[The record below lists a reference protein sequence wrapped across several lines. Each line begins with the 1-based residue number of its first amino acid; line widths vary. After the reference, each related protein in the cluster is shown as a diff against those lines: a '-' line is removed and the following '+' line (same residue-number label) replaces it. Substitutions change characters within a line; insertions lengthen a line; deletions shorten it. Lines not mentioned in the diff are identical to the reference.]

1 MKLLNLGCGQH
12 YSENIEWKNIDF
24 VSCSDKVLE
33 FNLLKGIPLEDSSI
47 DLVYHSH
54 VLEHFSK
61 KDGEKFIE
69 ECFRVL
75 KKGGILRI
83 AIPDLEQIAK
93 KYLEYL
99 ELGLNQPENKLI
111 RANYEWMKLEM
122 YDQTVRNFSGG
133 DMANYLFQPTILNEE
148 FVFER
153 IGEEGRALRKRVVE
167 YQRNNSNS
175 EQTSVLS
182 WKQKIKN
189 GIKQRVLNRLNIQ
202 EESHTIGAFRLGGEI
217 HQWMYDRY
225 SLFYLLKQKGGIEL
239 EVKSA
244 FESKLGNWSDFELD
258 GRDGK
263 VRKPDSI
270 FIECIKG

>member
-1 MKLLNLGCGQH
+1 LKYLNLGCGGH
-12 YSENIEWKNIDF
+12 FIDAREWTNIDF
-24 VSCSDKVLE
+24 SSSSSSVKAY
-33 FNLLKGIPLEDSSI
+33 NLLKGIPENCDAY

-61 KDGEKFIE
+61 KDGEKFIV

-83 AIPDLEQIAK
+83 AIPDLEQIAR

-99 ELGLNQPENKLI
+99 DLGLKQPENELI
-111 RANYEWMKLEM
+111 RSNYEWMKLEM

-133 DMANYLFQPTILNEE
+133 DMANYLFQPTILNED

-153 IGEEGRALRKRVVE
+153 IGEEGRALRKRVIE
-167 YQRNNSNS
+167 YQRNNS
-175 EQTSVLS
+175 EIERTPVLS
-182 WKQKIKN
+182 WKQKMKN
-189 GIKQRVLNRLNIQ
+189 KIKQRILNRLNIQ
-202 EESHTIGAFRLGGEI
+202 DESHTIGTFRLGGEI

-225 SLFYLLKQKGGIEL
+225 SLFYLLKQKGGIEFA
-239 EVKSA
+239 VKSA
-244 FESKLGNWSDFELD
+244 FESKLSNWSDFELD
-258 GRDGK
+258 GRNGE

-270 FIECIKG
+270 FIECVKG